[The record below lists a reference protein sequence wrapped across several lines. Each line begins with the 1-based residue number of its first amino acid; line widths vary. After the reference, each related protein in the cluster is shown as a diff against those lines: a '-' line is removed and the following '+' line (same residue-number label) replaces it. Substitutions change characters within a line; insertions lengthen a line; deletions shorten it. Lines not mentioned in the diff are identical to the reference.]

1 VAHDSDRSFWF
12 ALRGVGAPTTKP
24 AHETEAIILKTF
36 PLGEADRL
44 VSFLGR
50 SSGRIR
56 GVAAGARKLT
66 NRYGSSLE
74 VLSHVQLWYVERETR
89 DLVRIQQ
96 CELLESFHKAQSD
109 YSLGTGLAL
118 ISEIAELVLPE
129 HEVAEAMFRLILLA
143 AREVVRTGDWTLPT
157 SYFAFWTVRLGGW
170 LPQFDRCAACG
181 APFGPHAAFH
191 AAWSPGL
198 LCQNCK
204 RPGMKPLHLE
214 GRQLGERYAREKL
227 DAMASGSV
235 IPAAAKELREASLS
249 WIEHHTERKLR
260 TRELLETT

>member
-1 VAHDSDRSFWF
+1 M
-12 ALRGVGAPTTKP
+12 P

-56 GVAAGARKLT
+56 GVAAGARKLN

-129 HEVAEAMFRLILLA
+129 HEVAEPMFRLILLT
-143 AREVVRTGDWTLPT
+143 AREVVRTGNWTLPA

-170 LPQFDRCAACG
+170 LPRFDLCASCG
-181 APFGPHAAFH
+181 TPFGREPSFYAG
-191 AAWSPGL
+191 WSPGL
-198 LCQNCK
+198 LCQTCK
-204 RPGMKPLHLE
+204 RTGMKSLGYE
-214 GRQLGERYAREKL
+214 GRRLGERYAREKL
-227 DAMASGSV
+227 DSIESASV
-235 IPAAAKELREASLS
+235 NLVYARELREAALS